1 MEPLARNGYTADQVR
16 AALHGAARHMSYRY
30 ELLDDANR
38 HKAWLPNVLEARV
51 SYNALAEIK
60 RTARFVLRED
70 PAAGIDW
77 LRDRIRPWARLRMP
91 DGGYAEFPLGVFLL
105 SSPVRRETDTGAV
118 VREVEAYDQLVVLR
132 DHRVTSRY
140 VVRPGPTTSRRCRRC
155 SRRPASRTRTCCP
168 RP

>member
-91 DGGYAEFPLGVFLL
+91 DGATP
-105 SSPVRRETDTGAV
+105 SSPWACSCCR
-118 VREVEAYDQLVVLR
+118 
-132 DHRVTSRY
+132 
-140 VVRPGPTTSRRCRRC
+140 RRCAGRPTQRRGA
-155 SRRPASRTRTCCP
+155 RGGGV
-168 RP
+168 